1 MYRIGSLP
9 HTTESLPTMQSP
21 VFSGDRTQM
30 ASRGKGALN
39 AFLAGEPPRALNR
52 LDNDQKRQVESIL
65 NAQSKEGLST
75 FFSFPSAYKE
85 ENGNH

>member
-9 HTTESLPTMQSP
+9 HITESLLTMQSP
-21 VFSGDRTQM
+21 VFSDDQTQLG
-30 ASRGKGALN
+30 SRGKGALN

-52 LDNDQKRQVESIL
+52 LDKDQKRQVESIL

-75 FFSFPSAYKE
+75 FFSFPSAHIE
-85 ENGNH
+85 ENDNH